1 MSRILAIIAPSG
13 FQEIEYAAP
22 KQVLES
28 HGHTVVTAST
38 TKNPVGHLGH
48 SVTTNLLLS
57 EVHASDYDAVMFIGG
72 PGAHFYFDH
81 APALSLAKEFFNSG
95 KLTCAICAGPSI
107 LANAGLLNGVTST
120 SFPSHEQN
128 LSAHGAKFT
137 GNPVEQDGLI
147 ITANGPAAAA
157 AFGEKIHQ
165 ALS

>member
-1 MSRILAIIAPSG
+1 MRILSLISPTG
-13 FQEIEYAAP
+13 FQEIEYLTP

-28 HGHTVVTAST
+28 HGHTVITAST
-38 TKNPVGHLGH
+38 VKNPVGHLGH
-48 SVTTNLLLS
+48 TFTADLLLD
-57 EVHASDYDAVMFIGG
+57 EVHPSDYDAVFFVGG
-72 PGAHFYFDH
+72 PGSHFYFDYK
-81 APALSLAKEFFNSG
+81 PALELAKDFYNSG

-107 LANAGLLNGVTST
+107 LANAGLLKGVTAT

-128 LSAHGAKFT
+128 LRTHGAKFT

-147 ITANGPAAAA
+147 ITANGPAAAE